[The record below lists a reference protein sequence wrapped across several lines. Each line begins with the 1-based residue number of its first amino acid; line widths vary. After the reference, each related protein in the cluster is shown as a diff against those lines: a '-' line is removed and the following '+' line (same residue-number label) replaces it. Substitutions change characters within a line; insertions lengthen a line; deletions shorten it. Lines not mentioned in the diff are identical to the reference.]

1 MMRKKV
7 KKIKVDKSRFK
18 LDYIIVLFSLYVP
31 IFVLFHCSRLYGS
44 LYQLFNETKRYHQGN
59 AAEDRLYY
67 GGLDPACL
75 DLHFY
80 FLNFNTGGWSLW
92 SRKIDCLRQRMT
104 EWTVY
109 FINWAQIT
117 NHDANESFKFFC

>member
-18 LDYIIVLFSLYVP
+18 LDYIIVLFPLYIP

-44 LYQLFNETKRYHQGN
+44 LYQLFNETKRYHQSN

-67 GGLDPACL
+67 GALDPACVVL
-75 DLHFY
+75 DD
-80 FLNFNTGGWSLW
+80 TGRLIKSAY
-92 SRKIDCLRQRMT
+92 SKECLRGVDYAILT
-104 EWTVY
+104 FFGIAWLLSVPLF
-109 FINWAQIT
+109 FILGMILKLK
-117 NHDANESFKFFC
+117 KFQ